1 VIAGELDTLTSPT
14 EGWMVATD
22 FPDSRVMLVHDAG
35 HVSSL
40 YGGRYPSRD
49 RVRAFIRRDG

>member
-1 VIAGELDTLTSPT
+1 
-14 EGWMVATD
+14 MVAAD
-22 FPDSRVMLVHDAG
+22 LPDSRFMLVHDAG

-49 RVRAFIRRDG
+49 RVRAFIRRHG